1 MRAVPLWKELSAG
14 LAGVVLMVG
23 VAAADEAA
31 VGIKVHKQSGINY
44 ITGGA
49 AESAKAFEQ
58 VANRYPVQIHFT
70 LGGEHVDTGPVRVT
84 LRDIKGE
91 AQVEADTEGP
101 LFYVNPPSGRWTFEA
116 ERNGEKQVKT
126 KDLTGRRYLII
137 DFDFAKP

>member
-1 MRAVPLWKELSAG
+1 MRAVSLLQGMLTG
-14 LAGVVLMVG
+14 LAAIALVAG
-23 VAAADEAA
+23 VAVADEAA

-49 AESAKAFEQ
+49 DESAKAFEQ

-91 AQVEADTEGP
+91 AQVQADTEGP
-101 LFYVNPPSGRWTFEA
+101 FFFINPPSGRWTFEA
-116 ERNGEKQVKT
+116 ERNGEKLTKT
-126 KDLTGRRYLII
+126 KDLTGRRYLVI